1 MLNIYPEMFPMKQLS
16 RFRNLL
22 RHNRHYYFALY
33 IPVFI
38 AMFITIE
45 HLVPSDCDYWVSY
58 MALDDRIPFVPAFV
72 VPYCMWY
79 PYLILTGFYL
89 MLRDKPRFLD
99 YMRFVIWGFT
109 AAMVFCLLV
118 PNGQD
123 LRPVTFEQDNFFT
136 RLISLIYAADT
147 NTNVFPSMHVIGC
160 AAGVFAAFKSPVM
173 RRGRWGILILAL
185 FICASTVL
193 IKQHSFL
200 DILGAL
206 AFIVPLYI
214 AVYVLP
220 KKKERKK

>member
-1 MLNIYPEMFPMKQLS
+1 MRQRR
-16 RFRNLL
+16 RFRTVLKQNPHCL
-22 RHNRHYYFALY
+22 FALY
-33 IPVFI
+33 IPVFVI
-38 AMFITIE
+38 MFFTLE
-45 HLVPSDCDYWVSY
+45 ALVPSDCDYWVSH
-58 MALDDRIPFVPAFV
+58 MPLDDRIPFVPAFV
-72 VPYCMWY
+72 LPYCAWY

-99 YMRFVIWGFT
+99 YMRFIVWGFT
-109 AAMVFCLLV
+109 AAMAFCLLV

-123 LRPVTFEQDNFFT
+123 LRPAGFETDNFFT

-160 AAGVFAAFKSPVM
+160 AGAVFAAFRSPAM
-173 RRGRWGILILAL
+173 RRGRWASLILAL
-185 FICASTVL
+185 LICASTVL

-200 DILGAL
+200 DVLGAL
-206 AFIVPLYI
+206 AFIAPLYI